1 MNTQQIEQAYEI
13 AKQRYAELG
22 IDTDKALDTLQN
34 VQISLHCWQ
43 ADDVAGFESSG
54 DLTGGIQVNGNYPG
68 KARNIEE
75 LRAHLLKVCSLLGGN
90 HRINL
95 HEIYGEF
102 GGEKVDRNEVELKH
116 FQGWIDWAK
125 ANNLKLDF
133 NSTSFSHPKSGSL
146 TLSNP
151 DKGIRDFWIDHTQRC
166 RAIADEMGRQLDDKC
181 IMNLWVH
188 DGQKEMTVNRMLYRS
203 ILKDSLDE
211 IYKKEYTHMK
221 DCLESKVFGIGLEAF
236 TVGSNDFYMGYC
248 AQNNKIVT
256 LDTGHFH
263 PTEVVGDKVSSVL
276 LFCPEIMLHVSR
288 PMRWDSDH
296 VTLMD
301 ESTLELCMEI
311 TRCNALDRVH
321 IGLDYF
327 DGSINRIGA
336 YVVGA
341 RATQKSV
348 LRGLLEPVAKLGEL
362 ELTNRNFQ
370 KLALMEEAKAMPFG
384 DVWNMFCLRN
394 NIPAGADFIADI
406 EKYEAEVTSK
416 R

>member
-75 LRAHLLKVCSLLGGN
+75 LRADLLKVCSLLGGN

-248 AQNNKIVT
+248 AQNN
-256 LDTGHFH
+256 
-263 PTEVVGDKVSSVL
+263 
-276 LFCPEIMLHVSR
+276 
-288 PMRWDSDH
+288 
-296 VTLMD
+296 
-301 ESTLELCMEI
+301 
-311 TRCNALDRVH
+311 
-321 IGLDYF
+321 
-327 DGSINRIGA
+327 
-336 YVVGA
+336 
-341 RATQKSV
+341 
-348 LRGLLEPVAKLGEL
+348 
-362 ELTNRNFQ
+362 
-370 KLALMEEAKAMPFG
+370 
-384 DVWNMFCLRN
+384 
-394 NIPAGADFIADI
+394 
-406 EKYEAEVTSK
+406 
-416 R
+416 